1 MFYKTNLLL
10 WNIIKR
16 ICISTFLESVGF
28 FHLLL
33 FNETENRHIHELA
46 SPQISK
52 NPTINNNWN
61 LNNSTVSKIC
71 FEQKGYSFDLIQYA
85 TLNNAIKSIYLG
97 VIVPLPVLNWFST
110 HNFDN
115 RDVPF
120 FLQSK
125 PCLLILAVRN
135 NDSVGIGWP
144 APSDQLYWSQLPVSA
159 RDLIRLLAKHWHAHP
174 SLYLHNQMLTQHA
187 QSS

>member
-1 MFYKTNLLL
+1 M
-10 WNIIKR
+10 
-16 ICISTFLESVGF
+16 
-28 FHLLL
+28 
-33 FNETENRHIHELA
+33 
-46 SPQISK
+46 
-52 NPTINNNWN
+52 
-61 LNNSTVSKIC
+61 SKIC

-85 TLNNAIKSIYLG
+85 TLNNAIKSINLG
-97 VIVPLPVLNWFST
+97 VIVPLPVPNWFSK

-144 APSDQLYWSQLPVSA
+144 APSDQLYCCQSQQETSLGFWQNTDMHIQASTFIIKCWHNMHRAVKAAIIMSLP
-159 RDLIRLLAKHWHAHP
+159 
-174 SLYLHNQMLTQHA
+174 
-187 QSS
+187 SSCTENIGYFK